1 MAARPFNI
9 LFLCAHNSARSI
21 IAECIVNRV
30 GVGKFRGLQ
39 RRQPAA
45 RRNPSPSAGPA

>member
-9 LFLCAHNSARSI
+9 LFLCTHNSARSI

-30 GVGKFRGLQ
+30 GVGKFRGLA
-39 RRQPAA
+39 PAA
-45 RRNPSPSAGPA
+45 SRAAKSIP